1 MWLLTFVMALRAV
14 RRNTLR
20 SVLTTLGIVIGVAS
34 VIAMVTLGQ
43 SASSRV
49 SDEIS
54 SLGTNMLIISRGAD
68 RRGPV
73 SVSAPAFE
81 PSDVQT
87 IAQEI
92 PELAAIAPV
101 TSSGV
106 LAVYGSANY
115 NTIANGSTNEFFPV
129 RNFRVIAGR
138 DFSDPEL
145 TGGTPVC
152 VLGETVRRELFGAQN
167 PLGATIRVG
176 AIACNVI
183 GVLESK
189 GKSTF
194 GQDQDDFLV
203 MPIRAVQRRLLGNTD
218 VGTIFATV
226 ADESAMARTK
236 AQLQAVLRERR
247 RLQPGQKD
255 DFSVDDTREIAKTVG
270 NVTGI
275 LTALLGAVAAVSLL
289 VGGIGIM
296 NIMLVSVTERTR
308 EIGIRLA
315 IGALGREVMLQFL
328 VEAIFLCAVGGAL
341 GVLIGL
347 GGSFL
352 AARALG
358 FPFAID
364 LVVVSVAFAFSAAFG
379 IVFGFIPARKAARM
393 NPIEALRHE

>member
-1 MWLLTFVMALRAV
+1 MWVVTFLMALRAI

-20 SVLTTLGIVIGVAS
+20 SALTTLGIVIGVAS
-34 VIAMVTLGQ
+34 VIALVTLGQ
-43 SASSRV
+43 SASTRV
-49 SDEIS
+49 SSEIS
-54 SLGTNMLIISRGAD
+54 SLGTNMLIISRGAA
-68 RRGPV
+68 RQGPV
-73 SVSAPAFE
+73 SVSARAFDM
-81 PSDVQT
+81 SDVR
-87 IAQEI
+87 AMLREV
-92 PELAAIAPV
+92 PDLSGLAPV
-101 TSSGV
+101 TSGGV
-106 LAVYGSANY
+106 LAVYGNANY
-115 NTIANGSTNEFFPV
+115 STIANGSTNDFFPV
-129 RNFRVIAGR
+129 RNFRLVSGR

-152 VLGETVRRELFGAQN
+152 ILGETVRRELFGAQS
-167 PLGATIRVG
+167 PIGATIRLG
-176 AIACNVI
+176 AVACQVI
-183 GVLESK
+183 GLLEPK

-203 MPIRAVQRRLLGNTD
+203 MPIRAVQRRIVGNSE

-226 ADESAMARTK
+226 SDESAMTRTK
-236 AQLQAVLRERR
+236 ANVQAVLQERR

-255 DFSVDDTREIAKTVG
+255 DFTVDDTREIAKTVG
-270 NVTGI
+270 NVTSI

-315 IGALGREVMLQFL
+315 IGALGREVLLQFL
-328 VEAIFLCAVGGAL
+328 VEAIFLCAIGGAL
-341 GVLIGL
+341 GVLLGL

-358 FPFAID
+358 FPFAVD
-364 LVVVSVAFAFSAAFG
+364 LVVVGGAFTFAAAFG
-379 IVFGFIPARKAARM
+379 IVFGFIPARKAAGL

>member
-1 MWLLTFVMALRAV
+1 MWTVTFLMALRAI

-43 SASSRV
+43 SASARV
-49 SDEIS
+49 TNEIS
-54 SLGTNMLIISRGAD
+54 SLGTNMLIIAPGAD

-73 SVSAPAFE
+73 SVSATAFDM
-81 PSDVQT
+81 SDVRA
-87 IAQEI
+87 ISQEI
-92 PELAAIAPV
+92 PDLAGLAPV
-101 TSSGV
+101 TSRGV

-115 NTIANGSTNEFFPV
+115 NTIANGSTNDFFRV
-129 RNFRVIAGR
+129 RNFRINAGR
-138 DFSDPEL
+138 DFSEPEG
-145 TGGTPVC
+145 TAGTPVC
-152 VLGETVRRELFGAQN
+152 ILGETVKRELFAAQN
-167 PLGATIRVG
+167 PLGATIRLGSV
-176 AIACNVI
+176 ACNVI
-183 GVLESK
+183 GVIESK

-203 MPIRAVQRRLLGNTD
+203 MPIRAVQRRLAGNTD
-218 VGTIFATV
+218 VGMMFAAV
-226 ADESAMARTK
+226 ADEAALTRTK
-236 AQLQAVLRERR
+236 TQLEAVLQERR
-247 RLQPGQKD
+247 RLQPGQKN
-255 DFSVDDTREIAKTVG
+255 DFSVEDTREIAKTVG

-315 IGALGREVMLQFL
+315 IGALGREVLLQFL
-328 VEAIFLCAVGGAL
+328 VESILLCAIGGAL
-341 GVLIGL
+341 GVILGL
-347 GGSFL
+347 GGSLL

-358 FPFAID
+358 FPFAVD
-364 LVVVSVAFAFSAAFG
+364 LAIVGVALAFSAAFG